1 MQYKFRI
8 TRVEQAERW
17 ITATDEEAA
26 AAKLR
31 IELAQPYS
39 FFGAWRTVDT
49 QLEIIASKKPNDARQ
64 NWAAADAAL
73 LLSIA
78 EAAEKL
84 GVPVTTMR
92 KMVANDEIPSREIGK
107 RRFIYRDDLQ
117 KFAEGKG

>member
-64 NWAAADAAL
+64 SWAAADAAL

>member
-31 IELAQPYS
+31 TELAQPYS

-49 QLEIIASKKPNDARQ
+49 QLEIIESKKPNDARQ
-64 NWAAADAAL
+64 SWAAADAAL

>member
-92 KMVANDEIPSREIGK
+92 KMVANNEIPSREIGK